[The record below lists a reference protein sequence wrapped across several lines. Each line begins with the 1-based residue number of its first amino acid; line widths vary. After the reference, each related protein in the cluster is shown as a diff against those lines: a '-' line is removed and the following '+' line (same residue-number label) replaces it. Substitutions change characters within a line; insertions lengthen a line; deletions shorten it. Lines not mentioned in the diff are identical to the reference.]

1 MRFTKPIKGKIMNKK
16 FLSVIVGIALFSSSA
31 LAAEESGFFIGADAA
46 YVQTKVKGDLK
57 HNKTGA
63 VFNGDLSSSIPILGL
78 RMGYRFNDLHRLY
91 AAYNYSDEFSDII
104 RTPNLRIEGDFNT
117 HKFLLG
123 YDFTPEIFKRV
134 RAVAGGYLGY
144 AKTSIDLKTSLLSLS
159 QDFDGFV
166 YGAKIGAIFELGASN
181 EIEVGFKAEQ
191 IEYNTRNYYQETI
204 GSNFYDP
211 RQTNYGLYLGYTYK
225 F

>member
-1 MRFTKPIKGKIMNKK
+1 MNKK

-181 EIEVGFKAEQ
+181 EIEVGFKAEK
-191 IEYNTRNYYQETI
+191 IEYNTRNYYQEII
-204 GSNFYDP
+204 GPNFYDP

>member
-1 MRFTKPIKGKIMNKK
+1 MNKK

-211 RQTNYGLYLGYTYK
+211 RQINYGLYLGYTYK

>member
-1 MRFTKPIKGKIMNKK
+1 MNKK

-104 RTPNLRIEGDFNT
+104 RTPNLRIESDFNT

-123 YDFTPEIFKRV
+123 YDFTPEIFKRA

-181 EIEVGFKAEQ
+181 EIEVGFKAEK
-191 IEYNTRNYYQETI
+191 IEYNTRNYYQEII

>member
-1 MRFTKPIKGKIMNKK
+1 MNKK
-16 FLSVIVGIALFSSSA
+16 LLSIIAGVALFSSSA

-144 AKTSIDLKTSLLSLS
+144 AKTSLDLKTSLLSLS

-166 YGAKIGAIFELGASN
+166 YGAKIGAIFELGTSN
-181 EIEVGFKAEQ
+181 ELEVGFKAEQ

>member
-1 MRFTKPIKGKIMNKK
+1 MNKK

-91 AAYNYSDEFSDII
+91 VAYNYSDEFSDII
-104 RTPNLRIEGDFNT
+104 RTPNLRIESDFNT

-166 YGAKIGAIFELGASN
+166 YGAKIGAIFELGTSN

-191 IEYNTRNYYQETI
+191 IEYNTRNYYQEII

>member
-1 MRFTKPIKGKIMNKK
+1 M
-16 FLSVIVGIALFSSSA
+16 GIALFSSSA

-91 AAYNYSDEFSDII
+91 VAYNYSDEFSDII
-104 RTPNLRIEGDFNT
+104 RTPKLRIESDFNT

-166 YGAKIGAIFELGASN
+166 YGAKIGAIFELGTSN
-181 EIEVGFKAEQ
+181 EIEVGFKAEK
-191 IEYNTRNYYQETI
+191 IEYNTRNYYQEII

>member
-1 MRFTKPIKGKIMNKK
+1 MNKK

-91 AAYNYSDEFSDII
+91 AAYDYSDEFSDII
-104 RTPNLRIEGDFNT
+104 RTPKLRIESDFNT

-123 YDFTPEIFKRV
+123 YDFTPEIFKRL

-166 YGAKIGAIFELGASN
+166 YGAKIGAIFELGTSN
-181 EIEVGFKAEQ
+181 EIEVGFKAEK
-191 IEYNTRNYYQETI
+191 IEYNTRNYYQEII

>member
-1 MRFTKPIKGKIMNKK
+1 MNKK
-16 FLSVIVGIALFSSSA
+16 LLSIIAGVALFSSSA

-63 VFNGDLSSSIPILGL
+63 VFNGDLSSSIPLLGL

-144 AKTSIDLKTSLLSLS
+144 AKTSLDLKTSLLSLS

>member
-1 MRFTKPIKGKIMNKK
+1 MNKK

-91 AAYNYSDEFSDII
+91 VAYNYSDEFSDII
-104 RTPNLRIEGDFNT
+104 RTPKLRIESDFNT

-123 YDFTPEIFKRV
+123 YDFTPEIFKRL

-166 YGAKIGAIFELGASN
+166 YGAKIGAIFELGTSN
-181 EIEVGFKAEQ
+181 EIEVGFKAEK
-191 IEYNTRNYYQETI
+191 IEYNTRNYYQEII

>member
-1 MRFTKPIKGKIMNKK
+1 MNKK

-91 AAYNYSDEFSDII
+91 VAYNYSDEFSDII
-104 RTPNLRIEGDFNT
+104 RTPNLRIESDFNT

>member
-1 MRFTKPIKGKIMNKK
+1 MNKK

-31 LAAEESGFFIGADAA
+31 LAAEESGFFIGADVA

>member
-1 MRFTKPIKGKIMNKK
+1 MNKK
-16 FLSVIVGIALFSSSA
+16 LLSIIAGVALFSSSA

-63 VFNGDLSSSIPILGL
+63 VFNGDLSSSIPLLGL

-144 AKTSIDLKTSLLSLS
+144 AKTSLDLKTSLLSLS

-181 EIEVGFKAEQ
+181 ELEVGFKAEQ
-191 IEYNTRNYYQETI
+191 IEYNARNYYQETI

>member
-1 MRFTKPIKGKIMNKK
+1 MNKK

-104 RTPNLRIEGDFNT
+104 RTPKLRIESDFNT

-123 YDFTPEIFKRV
+123 YDFTPEIFKRL

-181 EIEVGFKAEQ
+181 EIEVGFKAEK
-191 IEYNTRNYYQETI
+191 IEYNTRNYYQEII

>member
-1 MRFTKPIKGKIMNKK
+1 MNKK

-191 IEYNTRNYYQETI
+191 IEYNTRNYYQEAI
-204 GSNFYDP
+204 GSNFMIQDKQIMVYI
-211 RQTNYGLYLGYTYK
+211 
-225 F
+225 

>member
-1 MRFTKPIKGKIMNKK
+1 MNKK
-16 FLSVIVGIALFSSSA
+16 LLSIIAGVALFSSSA

-63 VFNGDLSSSIPILGL
+63 VFNGDLSSSIPLLGL

-91 AAYNYSDEFSDII
+91 ATYNYSDEFSDII

-144 AKTSIDLKTSLLSLS
+144 AKTSLDLKTSLLSLS

-166 YGAKIGAIFELGASN
+166 YGAKIGAIFELGTSN
-181 EIEVGFKAEQ
+181 ELEVGFKAEQ
-191 IEYNTRNYYQETI
+191 IEYNTRNYYEETI

>member
-1 MRFTKPIKGKIMNKK
+1 MNKK

-166 YGAKIGAIFELGASN
+166 YGAKIGAIFELGTSN

-191 IEYNTRNYYQETI
+191 IEYNTRNYYQEII

>member
-1 MRFTKPIKGKIMNKK
+1 MNKK

-46 YVQTKVKGDLK
+46 YVQTKVKGNLK
-57 HNKTGA
+57 HNQTGA

-78 RMGYRFNDLHRLY
+78 KAGYRFNDLHRLY

-191 IEYNTRNYYQETI
+191 IEYNTRNYYQEAI

>member
-1 MRFTKPIKGKIMNKK
+1 MNKK

-91 AAYNYSDEFSDII
+91 VAYNYSDEFSDII
-104 RTPNLRIEGDFNT
+104 RTPKLRIESDFNT

-123 YDFTPEIFKRV
+123 YDFTPEIFKRL

>member
-1 MRFTKPIKGKIMNKK
+1 MNKK

-91 AAYNYSDEFSDII
+91 VAYNYSDEFSDII
-104 RTPNLRIEGDFNT
+104 RTPKLRIESDFNT

-166 YGAKIGAIFELGASN
+166 YGAKIGAIFELGTSN
-181 EIEVGFKAEQ
+181 EIEVGFKAEK

>member
-1 MRFTKPIKGKIMNKK
+1 MNKK

-78 RMGYRFNDLHRLY
+78 RMGYHFNDLHRLY

-191 IEYNTRNYYQETI
+191 IEYNTRNYYQEAI

>member
-1 MRFTKPIKGKIMNKK
+1 MNKK

-211 RQTNYGLYLGYTYK
+211 RQTNYGLYLGYTYE

>member
-1 MRFTKPIKGKIMNKK
+1 MNKK

-144 AKTSIDLKTSLLSLS
+144 AKTSIDLKISLLSLS

>member
-1 MRFTKPIKGKIMNKK
+1 MNKK
-16 FLSVIVGIALFSSSA
+16 LLSVIVGIALFSSSA

-144 AKTSIDLKTSLLSLS
+144 AKTSLDLKTSLLSLS

>member
-1 MRFTKPIKGKIMNKK
+1 MNKK

-91 AAYNYSDEFSDII
+91 AAYDYSDEFSDII
-104 RTPNLRIEGDFNT
+104 RTPKLRIESDFNT

-166 YGAKIGAIFELGASN
+166 YGAKIGAIFELGTSN
-181 EIEVGFKAEQ
+181 EIEVGFKAEK

>member
-1 MRFTKPIKGKIMNKK
+1 MNKK

-104 RTPNLRIEGDFNT
+104 RTPNLRIESDFNT

-166 YGAKIGAIFELGASN
+166 YGAKIGAIFELGTSN
-181 EIEVGFKAEQ
+181 EIEVGFKAEK
-191 IEYNTRNYYQETI
+191 IEYNTRNYYQEII

>member
-1 MRFTKPIKGKIMNKK
+1 MNKK

-123 YDFTPEIFKRV
+123 YDFTPEIFKIV

>member
-1 MRFTKPIKGKIMNKK
+1 MNKK

-166 YGAKIGAIFELGASN
+166 YGAKIGAIFELGTSN
-181 EIEVGFKAEQ
+181 EIEVGFKAEK

>member
-1 MRFTKPIKGKIMNKK
+1 MNKK

-91 AAYNYSDEFSDII
+91 VAYNYSDEFSDII
-104 RTPNLRIEGDFNT
+104 RTPKLRIESDFNT

-166 YGAKIGAIFELGASN
+166 YGAKIGAIFELGTSN
-181 EIEVGFKAEQ
+181 EIEVGFKAEK
-191 IEYNTRNYYQETI
+191 IEYNTRNYYQEII
-204 GSNFYDP
+204 G
-211 RQTNYGLYLGYTYK
+211 
-225 F
+225 

>member
-1 MRFTKPIKGKIMNKK
+1 MKK

-104 RTPNLRIEGDFNT
+104 RTPNLRIESDFNT

-166 YGAKIGAIFELGASN
+166 YGAKIGAIFELGTSN
-181 EIEVGFKAEQ
+181 EIEVGFKAEK

>member
-1 MRFTKPIKGKIMNKK
+1 MNKK

-57 HNKTGA
+57 HNKTGV

-191 IEYNTRNYYQETI
+191 IEYNTRNYYQEAI

>member
-1 MRFTKPIKGKIMNKK
+1 MNKK
-16 FLSVIVGIALFSSSA
+16 LLSIIAGVALFSSSA
-31 LAAEESGFFIGADAA
+31 LAVEESGFFIGADAA

-104 RTPNLRIEGDFNT
+104 KTPNLRIEGDFNT

>member
-1 MRFTKPIKGKIMNKK
+1 MNKK
-16 FLSVIVGIALFSSSA
+16 LLSIIAGVALFSSSA

-144 AKTSIDLKTSLLSLS
+144 AKTSLDLKTSLLSLS

-166 YGAKIGAIFELGASN
+166 YGAKIGAIFELGTSN
-181 EIEVGFKAEQ
+181 EFEVGFKAEQ
-191 IEYNTRNYYQETI
+191 IEYNTRNYYEETI